1 LIGVSGRPIR
11 RLVIGTFV
19 AVVAVLIAVSGLYV
33 GSGSSKAPGIPAT
46 PAEIAAYL
54 DSLGLAIHLSSS
66 PQPTLPRGTV
76 VDGRLERPVI
86 VDGGQMGIAPPP
98 ARATPRFSVG
108 QAAAQAHRAESG
120 LGDYPQVG
128 SVILGKVWIAS
139 DLMKGL
145 SSYQGRL
152 AWVALTSFNP
162 GSVSYP
168 LCAVAPL
175 EIVVLDAATGHDVL
189 DFAARIPSCTPATL
203 RVTAATELLSI
214 PWTAIGEG
222 PNRGQPQY
230 FDWHVRYTIPACGTV
245 RENVSLPTPG
255 DPKAGHQVLGMLAT
269 VPLDMPARCSPA
281 RTVTTWFGP
290 EWDPLS
296 RVVHEPLGVTAS
308 GL

>member
-1 LIGVSGRPIR
+1 
-11 RLVIGTFV
+11 
-19 AVVAVLIAVSGLYV
+19 VLTLGGLYV
-33 GSGSSKAPGIPAT
+33 DSGSSKPPGTPTT

-54 DSLGLAIHLSSS
+54 DSLGGAVHLTAS
-66 PQPTLPRGTV
+66 PQPSLPRSAV
-76 VDGRLERPVI
+76 VDGRLQRPII

-98 ARATPRFSVG
+98 AGATPRFSLG
-108 QAAAQAHRAESG
+108 QATATAHRAESG
-120 LGDYPQVG
+120 LGAYPQLG
-128 SVILGKVWIAS
+128 SVILGRVWIAS
-139 DLMKGL
+139 GL
-145 SSYQGRL
+145 TEGLPSYQGRL

-168 LCAVAPL
+168 LCVATPL

-189 DFAARIPSCTPATL
+189 DFEARGLSCSAAPTTP

-230 FDWHVRYTIPACGTV
+230 FDWHVRYKIPACGTV
-245 RENVSLPTPG
+245 GENVSLPTPG
-255 DPKAGHQVLGMLAT
+255 HPKAGHQVLGMLAT

-296 RVVHEPLGVTAS
+296 RVVHEPIGVTAS